1 MREKSFAKGE
11 IIFREGEEGT
21 EAYRILEGR
30 IEISILIEGQ
40 GEAPLGHLLPGDI
53 FGEMALLDDKPRS
66 ASARA
71 LEPTRLHLMNG
82 EEFNELFLRDPSVLA
97 PFLSSFFERLRNTN
111 DLLRRELEQRK
122 VPSHQLNQLIEKGVH
137 FGEHETLHPMP
148 RITLTPKSKETCKA
162 GAPASITLDRL
173 PYRIGRRQSTEGAD
187 ILCSN
192 DLPLHDKFPYQISR
206 NHCSIE
212 RLGTAIVVRD
222 RGSTLGTLLNGQPIG
237 TEAEHMVL
245 PLSQGENHLTLGVEG
260 SSFQFTILL
269 EPPAAS

>member
-40 GEAPLGHLLPGDI
+40 GEAP
-53 FGEMALLDDKPRS
+53 
-66 ASARA
+66 
-71 LEPTRLHLMNG
+71 
-82 EEFNELFLRDPSVLA
+82 
-97 PFLSSFFERLRNTN
+97 
-111 DLLRRELEQRK
+111 
-122 VPSHQLNQLIEKGVH
+122 
-137 FGEHETLHPMP
+137 
-148 RITLTPKSKETCKA
+148 
-162 GAPASITLDRL
+162 
-173 PYRIGRRQSTEGAD
+173 
-187 ILCSN
+187 
-192 DLPLHDKFPYQISR
+192 
-206 NHCSIE
+206 
-212 RLGTAIVVRD
+212 
-222 RGSTLGTLLNGQPIG
+222 LGTLLNGQPIG